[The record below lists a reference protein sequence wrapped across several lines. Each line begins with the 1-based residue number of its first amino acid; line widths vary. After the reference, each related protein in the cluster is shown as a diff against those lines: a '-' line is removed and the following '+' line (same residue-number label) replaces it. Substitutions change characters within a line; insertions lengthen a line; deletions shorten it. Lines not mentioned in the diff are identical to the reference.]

1 MRKLVFRN
9 RYVSNWIFVFFFF
22 QKHLSMTYVLLD
34 IDIICV
40 VIIINGEI
48 LMLSFIS
55 GKSCEIV

>member
-1 MRKLVFRN
+1 MRNLVFRN